1 MTLIDQRI
9 LIDAPAP
16 VVWEFLSDPERQAA
30 WHVGYSGIS
39 ILTTQRTGQG
49 VRRRCTLAGQ
59 GKDVIEEITAWVDGL
74 GYEYRLIEGG
84 PYGTFQGR
92 FRLQPVP
99 DGTTVQWTVSY
110 KTKGVAGWLKDRTSG
125 RNTLMAMMADSLRRL
140 RRQVDELGV
149 RADQDYRARVGI
161 RARLNADERAQYQ
174 RRHAPP
180 PGVDVYGSAEQSGV
194 PVTLDEPAS
203 QPAETAVTEPPA
215 PPSMPTPSVPTP
227 TFSPPPDPAFVAS
240 LAHNAET
247 SAPPEEDSTH
257 TADTEPK
264 PPAGLHEIVA
274 EQHREPDQPAALA
287 VTPDSPSPSAP
298 PVQGAI
304 PEPPPPPA
312 ISPPPVRL
320 PTPPEPQQ
328 PVPPAEEETPDY
340 NRPTPPRGIPSVQRP
355 AAPEQPREM
364 PPAPPA
370 APRRASPARI

>member
-84 PYGTFQGR
+84 PYRAFQGR

-110 KTKGVAGWLKDRTSG
+110 KTKGIAGWLKNRISG
-125 RNTLMAMMADSLRRL
+125 RREIMAVMADSLRRL
-140 RRQVDELGV
+140 RRQIDELGV

-180 PGVDVYGSAEQSGV
+180 PGLNLYGPAEPPDAPAAPMPLNKETLPAAET
-194 PVTLDEPAS
+194 PVAAPPAS
-203 QPAETAVTEPPA
+203 PPA
-215 PPSMPTPSVPTP
+215 PTPSRPTP

-240 LAHNAET
+240 LTREDA
-247 SAPPEEDSTH
+247 SPVPPNDEPAYS
-257 TADTEPK
+257 ADTEPK
-264 PPAGLHEIVA
+264 PPAGLREIVA
-274 EQHREPDQPAALA
+274 EQHAETDLEVLPEVPVPAVLEPP
-287 VTPDSPSPSAP
+287 AP
-298 PVQGAI
+298 PTI
-304 PEPPPPPA
+304 T
-312 ISPPPVRL
+312 PPPVRL
-320 PTPPEPQQ
+320 PTPPEAQQ
-328 PVPPAEEETPDY
+328 TTA
-340 NRPTPPRGIPSVQRP
+340 GL
-355 AAPEQPREM
+355 
-364 PPAPPA
+364 
-370 APRRASPARI
+370 PRRAGFPRCSVRLHPNPRLRPP